1 MLLCCSFYCCDCC
14 CRSHCG
20 HIVVVA
26 GIFVI
31 ADPIIAVVAAVALE
45 NHFSFQMLIDV
56 QCDVILKMVSLTGRL
71 EQSPT
76 EAMDKSRRCFS
87 LWVVCFWFVVWI
99 KMKMMINLRLV
110 NRNSGE
116 RQREIKSYCY

>member
-1 MLLCCSFYCCDCC
+1 MLQFLLLRLLLSQPLLSYCS
-14 CRSHCG
+14 CRCY
-20 HIVVVA
+20 
-26 GIFVI
+26 FCL

-76 EAMDKSRRCFS
+76 EAMDKSR
-87 LWVVCFWFVVWI
+87 
-99 KMKMMINLRLV
+99 
-110 NRNSGE
+110 
-116 RQREIKSYCY
+116 